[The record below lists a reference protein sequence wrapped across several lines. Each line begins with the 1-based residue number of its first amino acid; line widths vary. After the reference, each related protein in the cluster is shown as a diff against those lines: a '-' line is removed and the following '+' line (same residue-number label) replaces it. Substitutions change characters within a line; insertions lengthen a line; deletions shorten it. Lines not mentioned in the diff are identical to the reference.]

1 MKTRKQAR
9 GKRDP
14 RRFFLLITA
23 ALLAAILVAS
33 GTLIYL
39 SGSLPEKTG
48 DTFQQPAAGFNFAF
62 GSGNPSGDLMLVD
75 QFADGYALLSSGRV
89 NIQADNYRVLSYTWV
104 PPQMLQEAAF
114 FWRRAVDPQ
123 NVTRTDITIPGNRL
137 IDLSAEPEWQG
148 EVIEFGF
155 LLAGDN
161 GKAVEIGEVS
171 LIPDS
176 LNIRLQ
182 LAWKAWI
189 TFEEWSQQSINFLH
203 GGDFRQV
210 VALPLLVVAWLV
222 LTLLFMWL
230 FQRFETNRE
239 SRSMLTIAVM
249 LFLVSWMLLDIRWA
263 TNNLKQISLSLDSY
277 LQKDEQQRLSSALD
291 GEIYQYVQRLKSTL
305 LGNQNARILI
315 VGDENAID
323 YYTSRAKYHLLPHSA
338 HVTGRFA
345 KELAPENID
354 FVLFFGDPANIV
366 NMPGWNRGWQMALAK
381 IDSGKWGAV
390 FRVKKQ

>member
-23 ALLAAILVAS
+23 ALLAVILVTS

-210 VALPLLVVAWLV
+210 VALPLLMVAWLV

-230 FQRFETNRE
+230 FQRFGTNHE

-277 LQKDEQQRLSSALD
+277 LQKDEQQRLSSELD